1 MDRYLPSLP
10 VQPEGQTQWGQSR
23 SHDYNV
29 KLFRKHLGDVR
40 TLWTFIMVP
49 VMAIMMIM
57 VTTAAPVLLLLLL
70 LSFGRIRM
78 GATLRMLCFGQRPAI
93 G

>member
-1 MDRYLPSLP
+1 MESI
-10 VQPEGQTQWGQSR
+10 VES
-23 SHDYNV
+23 SHNV
-29 KLFRKHLGDVR
+29 KSFGKHLGNVR

-57 VTTAAPVLLLLLL
+57 VTTTAPVLLLLL

-78 GATLRMLCFGQRPAI
+78 GAPLRMLCLGQRPAI

>member
-1 MDRYLPSLP
+1 
-10 VQPEGQTQWGQSR
+10 
-23 SHDYNV
+23 
-29 KLFRKHLGDVR
+29 
-40 TLWTFIMVP
+40 MVP
-49 VMAIMMIM
+49 VMAIMMIV

-70 LSFGRIRM
+70 LSLGRIRM